1 MTIAYHGSANLF
13 DHFDVAHILEG
24 TARCKFGVGAYM
36 TSRYTS
42 AAHYAGSSGRPEKY
56 VYTVE
61 IPDLKEGNHIFS
73 ALPVPLEIVAWAEAK
88 LGIPIPEKARVKGK
102 YFRKFIGNTLIGEGN
117 TVNQRI
123 GSATLEAEK
132 AASAFLLG
140 IGVEL
145 LVWPTAQT
153 KPEDGN
159 NYAVL
164 DFDAIRILKV
174 DSVELDKKKQ
184 LIEGSQKTIVE
195 Y

>member
-36 TSRYTS
+36 SSRYAS

-73 ALPVPLEIVAWAEAK
+73 ALPVPPEIIARAEAK
-88 LGIPIPEKARVKGK
+88 LGIPIPEKARGMGK

-123 GSATLEAEK
+123 GSASLEAEK